1 MTHPRPLCSFFDY
14 CPSLFC
20 PRRVRTWPHG
30 GLRTGAALPWTRRA
44 LPADLRYLADTAVF
58 PCCLFVCWPMDTN
71 VLRQHDMALKQ
82 LRPEWEKTQK
92 TKKAASLLQLTACV
106 FCGAP
111 EEIRTP
117 GLQVRSLLLYPA
129 ELRARCEKLCIAIAL
144 SCQILSRKKSF
155 FVRKPLPAFRLPV
168 WQKVQGSPFP
178 RTRCHRAGSSTAGQD
193 SEYARQKTERRSK
206 EVTSPQRRRGDR
218 PGSQSH
224 RLRRHDDRNVFLMR
238 GRAAPPASQA
248 QAPHSKEH
256 IPDLGNKKRAPA
268 SLEPV
273 CFFMVGMARFERA
286 ASASRTLRSSQTEP
300 HPVARGDITPKPPS
314 MQAFFAKKF
323 FRPSPPF

>member
-1 MTHPRPLCSFFDY
+1 
-14 CPSLFC
+14 
-20 PRRVRTWPHG
+20 
-30 GLRTGAALPWTRRA
+30 
-44 LPADLRYLADTAVF
+44 
-58 PCCLFVCWPMDTN
+58 
-71 VLRQHDMALKQ
+71 MALKQ
-82 LRPEWEKTQK
+82 PRPEWEKTQK

-168 WQKVQGSPFP
+168 WQKVQGNPFP

-193 SEYARQKTERRSK
+193 SEYARQKTERRSM
-206 EVTSPQRRRGDR
+206 EVTSPQRR
-218 PGSQSH
+218 
-224 RLRRHDDRNVFLMR
+224 
-238 GRAAPPASQA
+238 PPASQA

>member
-1 MTHPRPLCSFFDY
+1 
-14 CPSLFC
+14 
-20 PRRVRTWPHG
+20 
-30 GLRTGAALPWTRRA
+30 
-44 LPADLRYLADTAVF
+44 
-58 PCCLFVCWPMDTN
+58 MDTN

-82 LRPEWEKTQK
+82 PRPEWEKTQK

-168 WQKVQGSPFP
+168 WQKAQGSPFP
-178 RTRCHRAGSSTAGQD
+178 RTRCHRAGNSTAGQD
-193 SEYARQKTERRSK
+193 SEYARQKTERRSM

-224 RLRRHDDRNVFLMR
+224 RLRRQDDRNVDAARQNSPGECVITSGTSDCMR
-238 GRAAPPASQA
+238 CKKIAKAGQVPAFFVS
-248 QAPHSKEH
+248 
-256 IPDLGNKKRAPA
+256 
-268 SLEPV
+268 PV
-273 CFFMVGMARFERA
+273 VVWGMAGLA
-286 ASASRTLRSSQTEP
+286 CAGA
-300 HPVARGDITPKPPS
+300 
-314 MQAFFAKKF
+314 
-323 FRPSPPF
+323 